1 MNIFSF
7 AYLDFEGRS
16 LALVKA
22 PESLLV
28 DKNKKEQRKDAI
40 DNYEKAL
47 SYKTVVLY
55 HEDKWGV
62 KTYHSDNKSLANKLA
77 ATELPPLD
85 WQTYDMDA

>member
-22 PESLLV
+22 PENLLV
-28 DKNKKEQRKDAI
+28 DKKKKDQRKDAI

-47 SYKTVVLY
+47 SHKTVVLY
-55 HEDKWGV
+55 HVDKWGV
-62 KTYHSDNKSLANKLA
+62 QTFHCADQSLANKLVA
-77 ATELPPLD
+77 ADLPQLD
-85 WQTYDMDA
+85 WQTYDMDM

>member
-28 DKNKKEQRKDAI
+28 DKNKIDQRKNAI

-47 SYKTVVLY
+47 SHKTVVLY

-62 KTYHSDNKSLANKLA
+62 KTYHSDDQSLASKLA
-77 ATELPPLD
+77 AAELPPLD
-85 WQTYDMDA
+85 WQTYDMDK